1 MNIEIANILY
11 YMHQSVWKILEE
23 YPEKIVDI
31 IKKGADVSLSL
42 SPFSSS
48 MLIIFFAGLSSTH
61 DENWK
66 QTSRIHEKG
75 HPCCADQDSQ

>member
-31 IKKGADVSLSL
+31 VKKGADVGG
-42 SPFSSS
+42 SPKHESS
-48 MLIIFFAGLSSTH
+48 GY
-61 DENWK
+61 
-66 QTSRIHEKG
+66 
-75 HPCCADQDSQ
+75 

>member
-31 IKKGADVSLSL
+31 VKKGADVGGA
-42 SPFSSS
+42 F
-48 MLIIFFAGLSSTH
+48 
-61 DENWK
+61 
-66 QTSRIHEKG
+66 
-75 HPCCADQDSQ
+75 

>member
-31 IKKGADVSLSL
+31 VKTGADVNEYSTRKVKIDVLNSLC
-42 SPFSSS
+42 
-48 MLIIFFAGLSSTH
+48 
-61 DENWK
+61 
-66 QTSRIHEKG
+66 RIAKFL
-75 HPCCADQDSQ
+75 

>member
-31 IKKGADVSLSL
+31 VKKGADVNAY
-42 SPFSSS
+42 F
-48 MLIIFFAGLSSTH
+48 T
-61 DENWK
+61 K
-66 QTSRIHEKG
+66 K
-75 HPCCADQDSQ
+75 